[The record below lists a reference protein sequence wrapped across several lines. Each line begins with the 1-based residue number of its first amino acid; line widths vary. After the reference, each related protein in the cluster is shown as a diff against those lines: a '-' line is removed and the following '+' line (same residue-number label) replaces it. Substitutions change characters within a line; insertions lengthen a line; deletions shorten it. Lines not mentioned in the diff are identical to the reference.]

1 MTWTAERPAAV
12 AGTFYEGD
20 PAALTSDVERMLA
33 AAQPVDPP
41 SGRLRGLIV
50 PHAGHIYSGPVAA
63 TGYRL
68 LRLEAAAASP
78 VRRVVLLGPDHFVG
92 IRGMAV
98 PTVERFRTPLGTIP
112 LDESLRTAA
121 LSVPGVRGD
130 DAAHAREHSLEVQ
143 LPFLQR
149 VLTTGWTLLP
159 VVVGA
164 TEPDEVAALLA
175 ATLTGPDVLLLIS
188 TDLSHYHDHATAQRL
203 DQRTCAAIEALD
215 ETAIGTAD
223 ACGRYPLRGA
233 MAWARRQGWQ
243 VTLLDRRTSADTA
256 GDPHRVVGYG
266 TFAITEPA

>member
-12 AGTFYEGD
+12 AGTFYEGE
-20 PAALTSDVERMLA
+20 PAALTNDVERMLA

-121 LSVPGVRGD
+121 LTVPGVRGD

-175 ATLTGPDVLLLIS
+175 ATVTGPDVLLLIS
-188 TDLSHYHDHATAQRL
+188 TDLSHYHDHATASRM
-203 DQRTCAAIEALD
+203 DRTTSSAIEALRP
-215 ETAIGTAD
+215 EAIGEES
-223 ACGRYPLRGA
+223 ACGRIPVQGLLLA
-233 MAWARRQGWQ
+233 AREHGLEARAIDVRNSG
-243 VTLLDRRTSADTA
+243 DTA
-256 GDPHRVVGYG
+256 GPRDRVVGYG
-266 TFAITEPA
+266 AYVLS